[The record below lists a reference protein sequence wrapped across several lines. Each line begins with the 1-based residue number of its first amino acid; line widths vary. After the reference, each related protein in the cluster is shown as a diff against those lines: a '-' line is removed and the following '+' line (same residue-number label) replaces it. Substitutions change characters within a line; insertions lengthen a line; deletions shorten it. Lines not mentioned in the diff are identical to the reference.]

1 MCITVNALHY
11 TVCVCVSAEPEGS
24 GFTAGWISIE
34 TMANL
39 VFPLEWG
46 NPTGPMQYHSTAP
59 ASLQIYLEPFLPN
72 WFLFSV
78 PPTDYIHC

>member
-1 MCITVNALHY
+1 MCIIVNALHC

-46 NPTGPMQYHSTAP
+46 NPTGPMQYHFLLSTVHQLVYK
-59 ASLQIYLEPFLPN
+59 SI
-72 WFLFSV
+72 
-78 PPTDYIHC
+78 